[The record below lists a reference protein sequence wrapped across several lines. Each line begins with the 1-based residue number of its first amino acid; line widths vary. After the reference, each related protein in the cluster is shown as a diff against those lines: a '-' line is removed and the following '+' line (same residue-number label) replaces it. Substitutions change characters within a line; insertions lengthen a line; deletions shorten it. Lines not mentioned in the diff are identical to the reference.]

1 MSDIVEQAR
10 CMVREQPVGTHYAG
24 CHERHYGCMIARL
37 ADEVER
43 LREVIRRIA
52 GQDCTVSI
60 CRGNVMVALDSGL
73 TDAEREALRAAI
85 RNYKFN
91 CDGYGGLDE
100 KTLAT
105 LRGLLRRNGGD
116 A

>member
-1 MSDIVEQAR
+1 MLI
-10 CMVREQPVGTHYAG
+10 
-24 CHERHYGCMIARL
+24 RL

-60 CRGNVMVALDSGL
+60 CRGNVTVTLDATL
-73 TDAEREALRAAI
+73 TEEEREALNNAARWLVAIQSADDPRAGECA
-85 RNYKFN
+85 
-91 CDGYGGLDE
+91 
-100 KTLAT
+100 AT
-105 LRGLLRRNGGD
+105 LRGLLQRHGGG